1 MERREQAGRTRNER
15 VLNCIYQNPNA
26 IFKLI
31 CFPWA
36 GGGSTY
42 FAKWGQ
48 KIHDS
53 LEVHSVRLA
62 GRESRFEEP
71 FASDMYQIVDEIVC
85 ALLPIIQDKP
95 FAFFGHSMG
104 SYIAFMTA
112 LYLKENHKLEP
123 MHFFV
128 SSTTPPHSKDRF
140 QVPKSN
146 ELSEEELSRY
156 LVDFG
161 GTPQDCLD
169 DKEFFQQYAPVLLAD
184 ADIMRNYTFD
194 APSKAVIS
202 CDLTCFLGSDDIAK
216 DMQAW
221 KDITSGSL
229 DVHVL
234 PGDHF
239 YLKEPANENF
249 IKNYIAKCL
258 ELSSLTNC

>member
-1 MERREQAGRTRNER
+1 MEGRDQAGRTRNEK

-48 KIHDS
+48 KIHNS
-53 LEVHSVRLA
+53 LEVHAVRLA

-71 FASDMYQIVDEIVC
+71 FADNMCQIVDEIVC
-85 ALLPIIQDKP
+85 ALLPVIQDKP

-112 LYLKENHKLEP
+112 LHLKENHKLEP
-123 MHFFV
+123 VHFFV
-128 SSTTPPHSKDRF
+128 SSATPPHSKERLP
-140 QVPKSN
+140 VPPDN
-146 ELSEEELSRY
+146 ELSEELLNRH
-156 LVDFG
+156 LMDFG
-161 GTPQDCLD
+161 GTPQDFVD
-169 DKEFFQQYAPVLLAD
+169 DKEFQQQYVPILLAD
-184 ADIMRNYTFD
+184 VHILRNFIFET
-194 APSKAVIS
+194 PSKAIFS
-202 CDLTCFLGSDDIAK
+202 CDFTCFLGTDDIAK
-216 DMQAW
+216 DMEAW
-221 KDITSGSL
+221 KDVTSGSL

-234 PGDHF
+234 PGNHF
-239 YLKEPANENF
+239 YLKELDNENF

-258 ELSSLTNC
+258 ELSSLANF